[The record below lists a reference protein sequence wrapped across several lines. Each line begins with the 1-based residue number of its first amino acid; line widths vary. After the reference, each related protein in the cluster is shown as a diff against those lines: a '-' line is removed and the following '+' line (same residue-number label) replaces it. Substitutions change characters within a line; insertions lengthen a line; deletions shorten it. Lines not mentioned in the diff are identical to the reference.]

1 MLHGPVNDCK
11 ICCQDGQKFVALR
24 DAVNK
29 KLEQVICAKLGGD
42 GDLQNGELE
51 RGKKESTVKRV
62 LTIHSILV

>member
-1 MLHGPVNDCK
+1 M
-11 ICCQDGQKFVALR
+11 ALR

-62 LTIHSILV
+62 LTIQDCGN